1 MLKYLK
7 RFICKYK
14 DHDWITYAVSTG
26 YWSYDIEQAGYCRRC
41 GFDTHGEYEGW
52 KPLICEEDAFLTN
65 DIIII
70 YITIL
75 LASPFLGAFIGRLS
89 SKKHRGTAMMLGA
102 IISTSAASAFTP
114 ILLTMTI
121 Q

>member
-1 MLKYLK
+1 M
-7 RFICKYK
+7 
-14 DHDWITYAVSTG
+14 S
-26 YWSYDIEQAGYCRRC
+26 
-41 GFDTHGEYEGW
+41 
-52 KPLICEEDAFLTN
+52 N

-70 YITIL
+70 YMTIL
-75 LASPFLGAFIGRLS
+75 IASPFLGAFIGQFF
-89 SKKHRGTAMMLGA
+89 SKKHKGVAMMLGA